1 VSSATYRQSSKFND
15 VAAKVDSNNRLL
27 WRMSPHRLEAEAV
40 RDAMLAVSGELNTEV
55 GGKGYTD
62 VNSYFFKGTQ
72 FYDPIDPVG
81 YANNRR
87 TLYRMGARGGRSPFL
102 DNFDCPDPS
111 TTTPRRSATVTPLQA
126 LSLLN
131 HSFSLRMADRFADR
145 LIEATHKSDEQ
156 VAIAF
161 RLLFSRFPDEK
172 EVTLSLDFIDRR
184 GLSAFCRAL
193 WNSSEFLF
201 ID

>member
-1 VSSATYRQSSKFND
+1 MN
-15 VAAKVDSNNRLL
+15 
-27 WRMSPHRLEAEAV
+27 PHRLEAEAV
-40 RDAMLAVSGELNTEV
+40 RDAMLAVSGELNTEL

-81 YANNRR
+81 YVNNRR

-145 LIEATHKSDEQ
+145 LKHASVSLDEQ
-156 VAIAF
+156 ITTAF
-161 RLLFSRFPDEK
+161 LLLYSRRPDEK
-172 EVTLSLDFIDRR
+172 EVALSADFIKRQD
-184 GLSAFCRAL
+184 LPAFCRAL

-201 ID
+201 VD

>member
-1 VSSATYRQSSKFND
+1 MNPR
-15 VAAKVDSNNRLL
+15 
-27 WRMSPHRLEAEAV
+27 RLEAEAV

-131 HSFSLRMADRFADR
+131 NSFSLRMADRFADR
-145 LIEATHKSDEQ
+145 LTATSRSLDDQ
-156 VAIAF
+156 ITIAF
-161 RLLFSRFPDEK
+161 SLLYSRRPDEK
-172 EVTLSLDFIDRR
+172 EVTLSVDFITRR
-184 GLSAFCRAL
+184 GLPAFCRAL

-201 ID
+201 VD

>member
-1 VSSATYRQSSKFND
+1 
-15 VAAKVDSNNRLL
+15 
-27 WRMSPHRLEAEAV
+27 
-40 RDAMLAVSGELNTEV
+40 MLSVSGALNTEI
-55 GGKGYTD
+55 GGKGYSD

-81 YANNRR
+81 YVNHRR

-131 HSFSLRMADRFADR
+131 HSFSLRMADQFADR
-145 LIEATHKSDEQ
+145 LKELSERQDIQITA
-156 VAIAF
+156 AF
-161 RLLFSRFPDEK
+161 RLLYCRTPDER
-172 EVTLSLDFIDRR
+172 ELTLSRTFVEKQ

-201 ID
+201 VD